1 MSARQAPRQRGLTL
15 VELLL
20 ALSLSAGLGLLSYR
34 ALALLVDSR
43 EQVAR
48 ANQRWRDIA
57 LFFNRLEVDLLQCV
71 PREVSPGDRRNR
83 PGLMARDGEA
93 LVMTRFRGDR
103 SGVERV
109 TYRLVNQTLFLAE
122 EDELAAP
129 GVPAAAGDPLLAGV
143 RGWRVEFLGQAL
155 PWVPEWPVEPGSSA
169 LPRAVRLTLDVD
181 GAGTLSRVFALR

>member
-1 MSARQAPRQRGLTL
+1 MSLRLAPRQRGLTL

-34 ALALLVDSR
+34 ALSLLVDSR

-48 ANQRWRDIA
+48 AHQRWREIA

-71 PREVSPGDRRNR
+71 PREVGPGDRRNQ
-83 PGLMARDGEA
+83 PGLVARGGG
-93 LVMTRFRGDR
+93 LVLTRFRGDR
-103 SGVERV
+103 AGVERV

-122 EDELAAP
+122 EDELATTD
-129 GVPAAAGDPLLAGV
+129 VPPAAGDPLLDGI
-143 RGWRVEFLGQAL
+143 RSWRMEFLGQGL

-181 GAGTLSRVFALR
+181 SAGTLSRVFALR